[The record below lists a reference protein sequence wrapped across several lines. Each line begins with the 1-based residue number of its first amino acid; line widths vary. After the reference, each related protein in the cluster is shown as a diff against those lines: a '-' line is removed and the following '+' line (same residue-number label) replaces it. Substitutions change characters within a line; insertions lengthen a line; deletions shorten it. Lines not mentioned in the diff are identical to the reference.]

1 MGIEKEM
8 WKPSRDAFE
17 KLIFNAEEIFRE
29 SFPEKQIETSE
40 LLYRAIVGDGSSING
55 FRNSTHDNV
64 DFLGLFAYNQ
74 LNSQA
79 PANEILYSNLVKSVL
94 QKYGTKSPDTLEAF
108 FRNFSEVLHT
118 EDLVLTNNASAVSP
132 NYAQQLLDC
141 SKDAGAH
148 TIAIIPQSIRK
159 LYAFMKLFEL
169 KYNGESSAYIER
181 ISNVP
186 EGYSHEEAAVSLSQ
200 ELVNE
205 KICGFAIACNF
216 FKDVTANSFSHTEID
231 NRSISQLYFLK
242 PDLHLI
248 SAAVSLTCPPA
259 EGDKKLNLKKLQG
272 LSNQSNW
279 LGGTLI
285 YGCSQKAMEF
295 RVLDIFYTWA
305 KNANTT
311 PFVLD
316 RVIYMCKSGNT
327 PYGKL
332 AYSNEERT
340 YKLFK

>member
-1 MGIEKEM
+1 M
-8 WKPSRDAFE
+8 WEPSREAFE
-17 KLIFNAEEIFRE
+17 RLIINAEEIFRA
-29 SFPEKQIETSE
+29 SFPEKQLDTNE
-40 LLYRAIVGDGSSING
+40 LLYRAMVGDESSING
-55 FRNSTHDNV
+55 FRNPTRDNV
-64 DFLGLFAYNQ
+64 DFLSLFAYNQ

-79 PANEILYSNLVKSVL
+79 PANEFLYSNLVKSVL
-94 QKYGTKSPDTLEAF
+94 ETYGTKTPDTLEAF
-108 FRNFSEVLHT
+108 FRNFSEVLDAQ
-118 EDLVLTNNASAVSP
+118 DLVLTNNTGPRSP
-132 NYAQQLLDC
+132 NYAQQLVDC

-148 TIAIIPQSIRK
+148 AKAIIPQCIRR
-159 LYAFMKLFEL
+159 LYAFMKLFDL
-169 KYNGESSAYIER
+169 KYDGEASAYVER

-186 EGYSHEEAAVSLSQ
+186 EGYSREEAAVSYSL
-200 ELVNE
+200 ELFNE

-216 FKDVTANSFSHTEID
+216 LKDVTANSFSHSEID
-231 NRSISQLYFLK
+231 NRSLSQLYFLK

-259 EGDKKLNLKKLQG
+259 ESDEKANLKKLQG
-272 LSNQSNW
+272 LSNQSKW

-285 YGCSQKAMEF
+285 YGSGQKEMKF

-332 AYSNEERT
+332 VGSNEERNH
-340 YKLFK
+340 KLFK